1 MAPWLRL
8 LLAAALSLTG
18 LSAVAAVERV
28 THAQA
33 ILTPAGGAAQT
44 TEVTLPHRW
53 DQSFPGQDGM
63 ASYRFDIPAT
73 KTTGPRALYLPR
85 AGNQIEVWL
94 DERLVHHAGQ
104 LGDARTDSAK
114 MPIWVPLPEV
124 AHAQGYP
131 AARMQ
136 VRVTAQAMRW
146 GGLSTP
152 WIGPRDEVHG
162 LYLEHLRSRQIGAWL
177 GIGAL
182 LLSSLMAA
190 GFWWSQRERLYLVM
204 CLGSAAGALRIFDRV
219 LEQPPLPW
227 PWWGAVSAWALLA
240 YLVLVGYFL
249 LMLIDRQQLLE
260 ARWFRVLLG
269 IDLLASA
276 AAFVLGLPWLWT
288 LVLASLVGVAA
299 PLWIAMAQA
308 AWRQRTTRALAV
320 FATGTVH
327 LGATGFEWLMV
338 RLRGTD
344 PGTTSLMPYSIALL
358 ALLMSA
364 LLVRRFARVAGEHRA
379 LAVTLDERVRQREA
393 ELLRRH
399 AELRQEYA
407 QQAALQERQRLMR
420 DIHDGVGVQ
429 LVGLLDLLER
439 DALPRQVLRDQVG
452 TALDELRMAVDALQ
466 PVHGDL
472 TTVLATLRYRLRPRL
487 EAAGIAIDWQV
498 DELPPIEGLTPTTV
512 LQIQRVLQ
520 EAFTNAMRH
529 AQAQRLWVRQW
540 PARAPGAE
548 RGGRWPR
555 LPGQRRGVDAR
566 QRPGQHARARPGHR
580 RRAGDRRRP
589 ARWYPAEP
597 GAASAAW
604 RRHARP
610 RWRALT
616 MPALNAMVHPRVAAD
631 ARRHWGC
638 GCPLPMQGTNA
649 PAAAFPRAAQSH
661 PDATSAASHRP
672 AGRRSDLSIAHD
684 AHLLDA

>member
-53 DQSFPGQDGM
+53 DQSFSGQDGM

-344 PGTTSLMPYSIALL
+344 PGTTSLMPSSIALL
-358 ALLMSA
+358 ALLMGA
-364 LLVRRFARVAGEHRA
+364 VLVQRFARVAGEHRA

-407 QQAALQERQRLMR
+407 HQAALQERQRLMR

-529 AQAQRLWVRQW
+529 AQAQRLWVRAW
-540 PARAPGAE
+540 LDSGPPE
-548 RGGRWPR
+548 RLVLSVEDDGRGFQGSDEASTHGNG
-555 LPGQRRGVDAR
+555 LASM
-566 QRPGQHARARPGHR
+566 HARAQAIGAELEIG
-580 RRAGDRRRP
+580 AGPRGGTLLRLALP
-589 ARWYPAEP
+589 AQR
-597 GAASAAW
+597 GA
-604 RRHARP
+604 
-610 RWRALT
+610 
-616 MPALNAMVHPRVAAD
+616 
-631 ARRHWGC
+631 
-638 GCPLPMQGTNA
+638 GT
-649 PAAAFPRAAQSH
+649 
-661 PDATSAASHRP
+661 PDQDGVPSP
-672 AGRRSDLSIAHD
+672 CQP
-684 AHLLDA
+684 

>member
-73 KTTGPRALYLPR
+73 KTT
-85 AGNQIEVWL
+85 
-94 DERLVHHAGQ
+94 
-104 LGDARTDSAK
+104 
-114 MPIWVPLPEV
+114 
-124 AHAQGYP
+124 
-131 AARMQ
+131 
-136 VRVTAQAMRW
+136 
-146 GGLSTP
+146 
-152 WIGPRDEVHG
+152 GPRDEVHG

-407 QQAALQERQRLMR
+407 HQAALQERQRLMR
-420 DIHDGVGVQ
+420 DIHDGVGAQ

-529 AQAQRLWVRQW
+529 AQAQRLWVRAW
-540 PARAPGAE
+540 LDSGPPE
-548 RGGRWPR
+548 RLVLSVEDDGRGFQGSDEASTHGNG
-555 LPGQRRGVDAR
+555 LASM
-566 QRPGQHARARPGHR
+566 HARAQAIGAELEIG
-580 RRAGDRRRP
+580 AGPRGGTLLRLALP
-589 ARWYPAEP
+589 AQR
-597 GAASAAW
+597 GA
-604 RRHARP
+604 
-610 RWRALT
+610 
-616 MPALNAMVHPRVAAD
+616 
-631 ARRHWGC
+631 
-638 GCPLPMQGTNA
+638 GT
-649 PAAAFPRAAQSH
+649 
-661 PDATSAASHRP
+661 PDQDGVPSP
-672 AGRRSDLSIAHD
+672 CQP
-684 AHLLDA
+684 